1 MDMQGC
7 DIGNIN
13 SPIRIIFI
21 IYKEKF
27 VRLMMASWSLAETL
41 KASWKTTKYKKKR
54 NDYDENFD
62 RKTTAKPSKQI
73 L

>member
-1 MDMQGC
+1 
-7 DIGNIN
+7 
-13 SPIRIIFI
+13 
-21 IYKEKF
+21 
-27 VRLMMASWSLAETL
+27 MMASWSLAETL